1 VTFTGPMKPTL
12 ILAAICA
19 MTCLSATVTAQES
32 RKVKLRTLCFEH
44 VGDIRKVLLVGAQ
57 EKTVE
62 VDLFTSGFSDEIEA
76 TVSGGELRF
85 AIAEAG
91 ADGATTLKTV
101 ASGKAAAGTRQLA
114 VFLPGS
120 KDGTAYRLLV
130 IDDSDEQ
137 FPLGTTLCFNFAPV
151 PVRFAIGEHSEDLKP
166 GGRALVPLAR
176 KVNDMNQCNV
186 VISFADTTNK
196 WVPVN
201 NTRWLS
207 LPQERALAISYIH
220 PVSKQPS
227 VNSYRETP
235 PWKLPKL

>member
-1 VTFTGPMKPTL
+1 MKPTRF
-12 ILAAICA
+12 LAAACA
-19 MTCLSATVTAQES
+19 LLCLLTGATAQET

-44 VGDIRKVLLVGAQ
+44 VADIRKVLLVGADD
-57 EKTVE
+57 KTVE

-76 TVSGGELRF
+76 TLSGGDLRF
-85 AIAEAG
+85 AIQQAG
-91 ADGATTLKTV
+91 TDGASTLKTV

-114 VFLPGS
+114 IFLPGTA
-120 KDGTAYRLLV
+120 DGVPYRLMV
-130 IDDSDEQ
+130 IDDSEEK
-137 FPLGTTLCFNFAPV
+137 FPLGTTLSFNFAPV
-151 PVRFAIGEHSEDLKP
+151 AVRFAIGEHSQDLKP
-166 GGRALVPLAR
+166 GGRALIPLAR

-186 VISFADTTNK
+186 VISFADKTNQ

-207 LPQERALAISYIH
+207 LPQERALAIAYIH
-220 PVSKQPS
+220 PVSKQPT